1 VSELELRPPLIL
13 NGDDSAFRRESPA
26 GVRAPRVRLT
36 DEELIAHRLSVLD
49 VGRSPCRHPDHDLRW
64 LQVLAEGLG
73 HRPYLIE
80 ALDGDRLVG
89 WLPLAFVKSALFGR
103 FLVSLPYL
111 NSAGVQARDD
121 GAAAALVERAVQ
133 LADELDCRFLELRH
147 EHPVE
152 HPQLPARMSAKVQ
165 MRLQLPETADALWNA
180 LKAKVRNQIR
190 KGQSQG
196 FNVRW
201 GGADLLDEFYDLF
214 CHNMRDLGTP
224 VYGRRLFSA
233 ILSRFPREAELC
245 SVRDGERCVAAALL
259 IHGRGL
265 SEVPSAS
272 ALREYNPRNPN
283 MLMYWHL
290 LQRAIERGQRVFDFG
305 RATVDSGT
313 YNFKKQ
319 WGAEASPAVWQYHVR
334 RGACGDMRPDNAR
347 HQRLIRIWRRLP
359 VSLTRWIGPPIV
371 RGIP

>member
-1 VSELELRPPLIL
+1 MSELELQPPLIL
-13 NGDDSAFRRESPA
+13 NGDDSAHSRQSPVEA
-26 GVRAPRVRLT
+26 RAPRIRLT
-36 DEELIAHRLSVLD
+36 DKELLAHRLSVLD
-49 VGRSPCRHPDHDLRW
+49 VGRTSCRHPDHDLRW
-64 LQVLAEGLG
+64 LQALAEGLG

-80 ALDGDRLVG
+80 ALDCEQLVG

-121 GAAAALVERAVQ
+121 QTAAALIERAVQ

-147 EHPVE
+147 EEPLE
-152 HPQLPARMSAKVQ
+152 HPLLPARMSSKVQ
-165 MRLQLPETADALWNA
+165 MRLQLPETSDALWTA

-190 KGQSQG
+190 KGQSQN
-196 FNVRW
+196 FSVHW

-214 CHNMRDLGTP
+214 CRNMRDLGTP
-224 VYGRRLFSA
+224 VYGRRLFQA
-233 ILSRFPREAELC
+233 VLTHFPREAEIC
-245 SVRDGERCVAAALL
+245 SVRHGRRCIAAALL
-259 IHGRGL
+259 IHGCGV

-290 LQRAIERGQRVFDFG
+290 LERAIERGQQVFDFG
-305 RATVDSGT
+305 RASVDSGT
-313 YNFKKQ
+313 YKFKKQ
-319 WGAEASPAVWQYHVR
+319 WGADASPAVWQYHVR
-334 RGACGDMRPDNAR
+334 RGTCGDMRPDNAR
-347 HQRLIRIWRRLP
+347 HQRLIRVWQRLP
-359 VSLTRWIGPPIV
+359 VALTRWIGPPIV